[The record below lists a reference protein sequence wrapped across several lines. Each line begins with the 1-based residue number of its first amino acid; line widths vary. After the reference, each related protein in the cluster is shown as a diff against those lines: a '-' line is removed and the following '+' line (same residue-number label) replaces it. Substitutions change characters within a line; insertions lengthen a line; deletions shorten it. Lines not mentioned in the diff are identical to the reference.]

1 MPRSFRDG
9 LRRHVKTIAYLH
21 SVYARAGDTFIRA
34 EVFQLRSFGHTVH
47 TFSVREPDQKE
58 LISQEIR
65 DEHAQTDYILG
76 HGFVCL
82 AASTI
87 VECLRAPVNALA
99 TLRLAAQ
106 CGWPGMR
113 GRLWPIA
120 YFVEACYL
128 SRQLRAK
135 RVDHLHDHNGQGC
148 AVVAMLAS
156 KLSGVP
162 YSLTIHGPGEFDRP
176 TLLSLAAKVGHSE
189 FTVAISDYG
198 RSQILRWINPADWL
212 KIKVVRCGVRFDD
225 EFVAPPMVTDRRLV
239 CVGRLS
245 MEKGHLVLMEA
256 IALLKDE
263 PAFEVIVVGDGPL
276 RREIEERATVLGIQ
290 DRVYVTG
297 WMSADGVQ
305 KEIARCCAMVLPS
318 FAEGLPVVL
327 MEAFA
332 LERPVIATAIAGIP
346 ELVEPGISGWIVP
359 AGSVD
364 ALAAAMRGVLSAAP
378 EQLSRMGRAGA
389 ARVRERHDQ
398 RREAQKLEALIENC
412 GVL

>member
-1 MPRSFRDG
+1 M
-9 LRRHVKTIAYLH
+9 KTIAYLH

-47 TFSVREPDQKE
+47 TFSVREPDSKE
-58 LISQEIR
+58 LVSQEIR
-65 DEHAQTDYILG
+65 DEYAQTDYILG
-76 HGFVCL
+76 HG
-82 AASTI
+82 I
-87 VECLRAPVNALA
+87 LRLVGSAVIEFLREPFNTLA
-99 TLRLAAQ
+99 TLRLATQ

-120 YFVEACYL
+120 YFIEACYL

-156 KLSGVP
+156 KMSGVP

-176 TLLSLAAKVGHSE
+176 TLLSLAEKIGRSK

-198 RSQILRWINPADWL
+198 RSQILRWINPADWQ
-212 KIKVVRCGVRFDD
+212 KIKVVHCGVRFG
-225 EFVAPPMVTDRRLV
+225 EEHRAPPMVTERRLI

-256 IALLKDE
+256 IALLKAE
-263 PAFEVIVVGDGPL
+263 PAFEVVIVGDGPL
-276 RREIEERATVLGIQ
+276 RREIEARATTLGIQ
-290 DRVYVTG
+290 DRIIVTG
-297 WMSADGVQ
+297 WLSAEGVQ

-364 ALAAAMRGVLSAAP
+364 ALAAAMRDVLSATP
-378 EQLSRMGRAGA
+378 EKLADMGCAGA
-389 ARVRERHDQ
+389 ARVRECHDQ
-398 RREAQKLEALIENC
+398 RKEAQKLEALIEN
-412 GVL
+412 GGAS